1 MLKLLRVDD
10 RLLHGQVA
18 FLWTKAL
25 AIQKIIIANDSVAH
39 DEFMKMTLG
48 MAKPVGVELVIEEV
62 KTAALLLKEQKES
75 RQNVMAVVN
84 NLADARK
91 LIEETGYIRSL
102 NLGGLRERP
111 HSTRI
116 THAVTFTDEDKKICL
131 ELMENGI
138 EVELRAVPE
147 NKKMLLD
154 KQSCKGG

>member
-62 KTAALLLKEQKES
+62 QKAAELLIQHKDS
-75 RQNVMAVVN
+75 RQQIMAVVN
-84 NLADARK
+84 NLADAQR
-91 LIEETGYIRSL
+91 LIEITGYIRSV

-111 HSTRI
+111 GSCRI
-116 THAVTFTDEDKKICL
+116 THAITLTDEDKAICRQ
-131 ELMENGI
+131 LMENGI

-147 NKKMLLD
+147 NKKMVLD
-154 KQSCKGG
+154 KESCE